1 MDSLRES
8 FCYIFH
14 TLLHVSF
21 CYIFVI
27 FVSILHGKFIAM
39 GNVIYYYINQKKGK
53 QNQKQNN
60 SINRKREN
68 GTVAIYNNHEWL
80 PIYLYFV

>member
-1 MDSLRES
+1 
-8 FCYIFH
+8 
-14 TLLHVSF
+14 
-21 CYIFVI
+21 
-27 FVSILHGKFIAM
+27 M

-68 GTVAIYNNHEWL
+68 GTVAIYNNHE
-80 PIYLYFV
+80 